1 MVAKKDKYFYGS
13 SGTQGLKFYEQIG
26 LGAAS
31 GVLKTIE
38 GLAELGAGGIDY
50 AFDTNLLKKI
60 EEEFPKINVDDG
72 LGKAVE
78 LLVQYGVPYGIALNT
93 ASKLSKVKE
102 LGKIAK
108 AGGVSG
114 VAAKVGYYGLP
125 AAVTEPLVS
134 TSRDATLGQALGL
147 YSEDFMKQLDPTQY
161 EGRDRAAASLQ
172 QKLLFGLEA
181 GPAVGGITTALGP
194 VLKGTGKAAAAIA
207 SPITKAADAVV
218 LNPLAKALTSEYT
231 GVPQFFR
238 AVETGRVK
246 LGEKLGIPEY
256 KNWGFIDTKSTNT
269 KDLIFKRTD
278 EILSA
283 LRTRGTV
290 PAEFAA
296 LTRRGED
303 YIEGFKK
310 TANVFLDDIESVSN
324 QLARDMGETSRTN
337 TRLFTNRLIE
347 DVGKYVT
354 GEDIKNLKSLNP
366 NLAKF
371 EGPLNSLKNNFDL
384 IRNHVKD
391 VIDPEDLKSLF
402 RGDIDRY
409 LKRSF
414 DIVNNSSFRVDPK
427 AKLKVAGMFMRMMSR
442 RPEFAGKSREELK
455 GIAESQVDDLINIG
469 FKEDKST
476 EDLIKGASSFL
487 SKEFGVV
494 KDVLKPGEDL
504 PKVVRQLFGES
515 KDAKA
520 QLIDTISDFAT
531 IVGKKDTLDDIARIG
546 EDAGWI
552 VTADSAADAA
562 RIFRQKTGIRT
573 TLEPIREGG
582 NVSKLV
588 GDSLLGKNKYTTRE
602 IAEALQGQTL
612 WSDFLLQSSVYKS
625 FLALKGAS
633 QLSKTVLSPTT
644 QIRNVESAAMF
655 ALANGHFGRGA
666 SLSDSMG
673 IVFRDIFGPDGKISA
688 DMLAAKSAEYRE
700 LGITNSNIITREIR
714 ALTDDLLRKADTG
727 SKLNRSE
734 LLLKTLQ
741 DQSVLGNMTKIYQG
755 GDDLWKIFG
764 YEFEKSK
771 MLNIIKE
778 GTHLDDADKYF
789 REIFSRRFDRFMPDG
804 TTLKTREQVIKETA
818 AEIIKNTYPNYS
830 YVPSLVQNLRRL
842 PLGNFISFPAEM
854 YRTSF
859 NLMKFG
865 LREMRSTDPLV
876 RQSGA
881 RKLIGFSSA
890 LAVGKVAQEIGQEVV
905 GVSNEQ
911 LDAIRE
917 SFVAPWNKSGPLVP
931 VAKEVDGDKVV
942 YKFVNFAYQSPYD
955 VIAAP
960 YYAAMTQFKT
970 ARAEEKDIDQA
981 MLRAFFGSGRDPG
994 AFTALVQP
1002 FVGEAIITEKLA
1014 DLFVRGGKTRSG
1026 RQILSS
1032 EDTVSDQAVKGAVH
1046 LLEGITP
1053 GAFTQAT
1060 NFARGIAGEQT
1071 TYGKDMN
1078 PGDEALALFAG
1089 IRINEANI
1097 GKSMGYQIT
1106 NFVNSQQEARRLLSK
1121 NFADS
1126 NVNAETIYRE
1136 YEKML
1141 RNKFENFGE
1150 IRKVFDDAQKLGFD
1164 KKFIFPLIE
1173 RRAGFTKKDR
1183 AIVFRGTFL
1192 ADSFTT
1198 ITNDARFKRNLRERN
1213 IPLTEF
1219 LDIDRLREIFSRYNG
1234 RRFGDGL

>member
-1 MVAKKDKYFYGS
+1 MVANKDKYFYGS

-31 GVLKTIE
+31 GALKIGE
-38 GLAELGAGGIDY
+38 GIAELGAGFSDY
-50 AFDTNLLKKI
+50 AFDTDFLEYLEKNY
-60 EEEFPKINVDDG
+60 PKINVDDG

-78 LLVQYGVPYGIALNT
+78 LIVQYGVPYTAALKI
-93 ASKLSKVKE
+93 ASKVSKVKD
-102 LGKIAK
+102 LGRVAK

-125 AAVTEPLVS
+125 AAISEPIVA

-147 YSEDFMKQLDPTQY
+147 YPDEFMKQLDPTQY

-194 VLKGTGKAAAAIA
+194 VLKGAGKAAATIA
-207 SPITKAADAVV
+207 SPVTKAADAVV
-218 LNPLAKALTSEYT
+218 LNPLAKAITSEYT
-231 GVPQFFR
+231 GLPQFFR

-427 AKLKVAGMFMRMMSR
+427 AKLKVAGMFMRM
-442 RPEFAGKSREELK
+442 
-455 GIAESQVDDLINIG
+455 N
-469 FKEDKST
+469 
-476 EDLIKGASSFL
+476 LIKGASSFL

-666 SLSDSMG
+666 SLADSMG

-960 YYAAMTQFKT
+960 YYAAMTQFQT

-1026 RQILSS
+1026 RQILST
-1032 EDTVSDQAVKGAVH
+1032 EDTVSDQAIKGAVH

>member
-1 MVAKKDKYFYGS
+1 M
-13 SGTQGLKFYEQIG
+13 
-26 LGAAS
+26 
-31 GVLKTIE
+31 
-38 GLAELGAGGIDY
+38 
-50 AFDTNLLKKI
+50 
-60 EEEFPKINVDDG
+60 
-72 LGKAVE
+72 
-78 LLVQYGVPYGIALNT
+78 
-93 ASKLSKVKE
+93 
-102 LGKIAK
+102 
-108 AGGVSG
+108 
-114 VAAKVGYYGLP
+114 
-125 AAVTEPLVS
+125 
-134 TSRDATLGQALGL
+134 
-147 YSEDFMKQLDPTQY
+147 
-161 EGRDRAAASLQ
+161 
-172 QKLLFGLEA
+172 
-181 GPAVGGITTALGP
+181 
-194 VLKGTGKAAAAIA
+194 
-207 SPITKAADAVV
+207 
-218 LNPLAKALTSEYT
+218 
-231 GVPQFFR
+231 
-238 AVETGRVK
+238 
-246 LGEKLGIPEY
+246 
-256 KNWGFIDTKSTNT
+256 
-269 KDLIFKRTD
+269 
-278 EILSA
+278 
-283 LRTRGTV
+283 

-296 LTRRGED
+296 LSRRGED

-310 TANVFLDDIESVSN
+310 TANVFLDDIESISN
-324 QLARDMGETSRTN
+324 QLARDMGETSRTS
-337 TRLFTNRLIE
+337 TRLSTNRLIE

>member
-31 GVLKTIE
+31 GVLKSIE

-50 AFDTNLLKKI
+50 AFDTDLLKKI

-194 VLKGTGKAAAAIA
+194 VLKGAGKAAATIA
-207 SPITKAADAVV
+207 SPVTKAADAVV
-218 LNPLAKALTSEYT
+218 LNPLSKAITSEYT
-231 GVPQFFR
+231 GLPQFFR

-269 KDLIFKRTD
+269 KDLIFKKTD

-283 LRTRGTV
+283 LRTRGSV

-296 LTRRGED
+296 LSRRGED
-303 YIEGFKK
+303 YIEKFKK
-310 TANVFLDDIESVSN
+310 TASVYLDDIEATSN
-324 QLARDMGETSRTN
+324 KLAKEMGETSRTH

-347 DVGKYVT
+347 DVGRYVT
-354 GEDIKNLKSLNP
+354 GADPRTLKKLNP

-371 EGPLNSLKNNFDL
+371 EESLNSLKKNFDL
-384 IRNHVKD
+384 VRDHVKD
-391 VIDPEDLKSLF
+391 VVDPEDLKGLF
-402 RGDIDRY
+402 GGDIDRY

-414 DIVNNSSFRVDPK
+414 DILNNSSFRVDPK

-442 RPEFAGKSREELK
+442 RPEFAVKSRGELK
-455 GIAESQVDDLINIG
+455 EIAESQVDDLINLG
-469 FKEDKST
+469 FKEDMST
-476 EDLIKGASSFL
+476 EDLITGASGFL
-487 SKEFGVV
+487 SEKFGVV

-504 PKVVRQLFGES
+504 PKVIRQLFGES

-520 QLIDTISDFAT
+520 QLIDTIADFAG
-531 IVGKKDTLDDIARIG
+531 IVGKKDTLDDIAKIG

-552 VTADSAADAA
+552 VTADNASDAA
-562 RIFRQKTGIRT
+562 LKFRQRTGIRT
-573 TLEPIREGG
+573 ALEPIREGG

-588 GDSLLGKNKYTTRE
+588 GNSLLDKNKYTTRE
-602 IAEALQGQTL
+602 IADALQGQTL

-625 FLALKGAS
+625 FLSLKGAS

-666 SLSDSMG
+666 SLSDSMN
-673 IVFRDIFGPDGKISA
+673 IVFRDIFGPDGKMSA
-688 DMLAAKSAEYRE
+688 DTLAAKSAEYRE

-714 ALTDDLLRKADTG
+714 ALTDDLLRRADTG

-771 MLNIIKE
+771 MLNIMKE

-789 REIFSRRFDRFMPDG
+789 REIFSRRFDKFMPDG
-804 TTLKTREQVIKETA
+804 TLKTREQVIKETA

-859 NLMKFG
+859 NLIKFG

-960 YYAAMTQFKT
+960 YYAAMTQFQT

-1014 DLFVRGGKTRSG
+1014 DLFIRGGKTRSG
-1026 RQILSS
+1026 RKILSE
-1032 EDTVSDQAVKGAVH
+1032 EDTTSDTVVKGAVH

-1126 NVNAETIYRE
+1126 NLNSETIYRE

-1150 IRKVFDDAQKLGFD
+1150 IRKVFDDAQKLGF
-1164 KKFIFPLIE
+1164 KRQNIFPLID
-1173 RRAGFTKKDR
+1173 RRAGFTKKDK
-1183 AIVFRGTFL
+1183 ATVFKGVFF

-1198 ITNDARFKRNLRERN
+1198 ITNDARFRKNLRDRG
-1213 IPLTEF
+1213 IPLTTF
-1219 LDIDRLREIFSRYNG
+1219 LDLNRLRQIYARYNG
-1234 RRFGDGL
+1234 RKFGQEL

>member
-1 MVAKKDKYFYGS
+1 MVANKDKYFYGS

-31 GVLKTIE
+31 GALKIGE
-38 GLAELGAGGIDY
+38 GIAELGAGFADY
-50 AFDTNLLKKI
+50 AFDTDFLNYLEKNY
-60 EEEFPKINVDDG
+60 PKINVDDG

-78 LLVQYGVPYGIALNT
+78 LIVQYGVPYTAALKIAG
-93 ASKLSKVKE
+93 KVSKVKD
-102 LGKIAK
+102 LGRIAK

-125 AAVTEPLVS
+125 AAVTEPLVA

-194 VLKGTGKAAAAIA
+194 VLKGAGKAAATIA
-207 SPITKAADAVV
+207 SPVTKAADAVV
-218 LNPLAKALTSEYT
+218 LNPLSKAITSEYT
-231 GVPQFFR
+231 GLPQFLR

-256 KNWGFIDTKSTNT
+256 KNWGFIDTNSTST

-278 EILSA
+278 EVLSA
-283 LRTRGTV
+283 LRTRGPV

-310 TANVFLDDIESVSN
+310 TANVFLDDIESISN
-324 QLARDMGETSRTN
+324 NLAREMGETSRTQ
-337 TRLFTNRLIE
+337 TRLFTNNLID
-347 DVGKYVT
+347 DVAKYVT
-354 GEDIKNLKSLNP
+354 GDDIKSLKNLNP
-366 NLAKF
+366 NLVKF
-371 EGPLNSLKNNFDL
+371 EAPLKSLKNNFDL
-384 IRNHVKD
+384 VRNHVKD
-391 VIDPEDLKSLF
+391 VVDPEELKSLF

-442 RPEFAGKSREELK
+442 RPEFAAKSRGELK
-455 GIAESQVDDLINIG
+455 EIAESQVDDLINIG

-476 EDLIKGASSFL
+476 EDLIKGASTFL

-504 PKVVRQLFGES
+504 PKVIRQLFGES

-520 QLIDTISDFAT
+520 QLIDTIADFAS
-531 IVGKKDTLDDIARIG
+531 IVGKKDTFDDIARIG

-552 VTADSAADAA
+552 VTADNAADAA

-573 TLEPIREGG
+573 TLQPIKEGG

-588 GDSLLGKNKYTTRE
+588 GDSLLGKNKYATRE
-602 IAEALQGQTL
+602 VVDALQGQTL

-714 ALTDDLLRKADTG
+714 ALTDDLLRRADTG

-804 TTLKTREQVIKETA
+804 KTLKTREQVIKETA

-905 GVSNEQ
+905 GVTNEQ

-960 YYAAMTQFKT
+960 YYAAMTQFQT

-1026 RQILSS
+1026 RKILSE
-1032 EDTVSDQAVKGAVH
+1032 EDTVSDVAVKGAVH

-1126 NVNAETIYRE
+1126 NLNSETIYRE

-1150 IRKVFDDAQKLGFD
+1150 IRKVFDDAQKLGF
-1164 KKFIFPLIE
+1164 KRQNIIPLID
-1173 RRAGFTKKDR
+1173 RRAGFTKRDK
-1183 AIVFRGTFL
+1183 ATVFKGVFL

-1198 ITNDARFKRNLRERN
+1198 ITNDARFRKNLRDRG
-1213 IPLTEF
+1213 IPLTTF
-1219 LDIDRLREIFSRYNG
+1219 LDLNRLREIYARYNG
-1234 RRFGDGL
+1234 RKFGQGL

>member
-1 MVAKKDKYFYGS
+1 MVANKDKYFYGS

-31 GVLKTIE
+31 GALKIGE
-38 GLAELGAGGIDY
+38 GIAELGAGFSDY
-50 AFDTNLLKKI
+50 AFDTDFLEYLEKNY
-60 EEEFPKINVDDG
+60 PKINVDDG

-78 LLVQYGVPYGIALNT
+78 LIVQYGVPYTAALKI
-93 ASKLSKVKE
+93 ASKVSKVKD
-102 LGKIAK
+102 LGRVAK

-125 AAVTEPLVS
+125 AAISEPIVA

-147 YSEDFMKQLDPTQY
+147 YPDEFMKQLDPTQY

-194 VLKGTGKAAAAIA
+194 VLKGAGKAAATIA
-207 SPITKAADAVV
+207 SPVTKAADAVV

-296 LTRRGED
+296 LSRRGED

-310 TANVFLDDIESVSN
+310 TANVFLDDIESISN
-324 QLARDMGETSRTN
+324 QLARDMGETSRTS
-337 TRLFTNRLIE
+337 TRLSTNRLIE

-504 PKVVRQLFGES
+504 PKVIRQLFGES

-531 IVGKKDTLDDIARIG
+531 IVGKKDTLDVIARIG

-771 MLNIIKE
+771 MLNIMKE

-789 REIFSRRFDRFMPDG
+789 REIFGRRFNRFTPDG
-804 TTLKTREQVIKETA
+804 RNLKTREQVIQETA

-865 LREMRSTDPLV
+865 LREMRSSDPLV

-881 RKLIGFSSA
+881 KKLIGFSAA
-890 LAVGKVAQEIGQEVV
+890 LSVGKVAQEIGQEAV
-905 GVSNEQ
+905 GVTNEQ

-931 VAKEVDGDKVV
+931 VAKEIDGDKVV

-960 YYAAMTQFKT
+960 YYAAMTQFNT
-970 ARAEEKDIDQA
+970 ARAEDKDIDQA
-981 MLRAFFGSGRDPG
+981 MLNAFFGSGRDPG

-1014 DLFVRGGKTRSG
+1014 DLFVRGGRTRSG
-1026 RQILSS
+1026 RKILSD
-1032 EDTVSDQAVKGAVH
+1032 EDTVSDIAVKGAVH

-1071 TYGKDMN
+1071 NYGKDMN

-1089 IRINEANI
+1089 IRINEANV
-1097 GKSMGYQIT
+1097 GKSLGYQVN
-1106 NFVNSQQEARRLLSK
+1106 NFVTSQREARRLLTK
-1121 NFADS
+1121 NFGDA

-1141 RNKFENFGE
+1141 RNKFQNFAE
-1150 IRKVFDDAQKLGFD
+1150 IRKVFDDAQELGFK

-1173 RRAGFTKKDR
+1173 RRLTKTDQ
-1183 AIVFRGTFL
+1183 AVAFRGTFL
-1192 ADSFTT
+1192 ADDFGKLLK
-1198 ITNDARFKRNLRERN
+1198 DARLQKTLRDRGERV
-1213 IPLTEF
+1213 TDF
-1219 LDIDRLREIFSRYNG
+1219 IDLNRMRAIFNKYN
-1234 RRFGDGL
+1234 RRKFGEGL

>member
-1 MVAKKDKYFYGS
+1 MVANKDKYFYGS

-31 GVLKTIE
+31 GALKIGE
-38 GLAELGAGGIDY
+38 GIAELGAGFADY
-50 AFDTNLLKKI
+50 AFDTDFLNYLEKNY
-60 EEEFPKINVDDG
+60 PKINVDDG

-78 LLVQYGVPYGIALNT
+78 LIVQYGVPYTAALKIAG
-93 ASKLSKVKE
+93 KVSKVKD
-102 LGKIAK
+102 LGRIAK

-125 AAVTEPLVS
+125 AAVTEPLVA

-194 VLKGTGKAAAAIA
+194 VLKGAGKAAATIA
-207 SPITKAADAVV
+207 SPVTKAADAVV
-218 LNPLAKALTSEYT
+218 LNPLSKAITSEYT
-231 GVPQFFR
+231 GLPQFLR

-256 KNWGFIDTKSTNT
+256 KNWGFIDTNSTST

-278 EILSA
+278 EVLSA
-283 LRTRGTV
+283 LRTRGPV

-310 TANVFLDDIESVSN
+310 TANVFLDDIESISN
-324 QLARDMGETSRTN
+324 NLAREMGETSRTQ
-337 TRLFTNRLIE
+337 TRLFTNNLID
-347 DVGKYVT
+347 DVAKYVT
-354 GEDIKNLKSLNP
+354 GDDIKSLKNLNP
-366 NLAKF
+366 NLVKF
-371 EGPLNSLKNNFDL
+371 EAPLKSLKNNFDL
-384 IRNHVKD
+384 VRNHVKD
-391 VIDPEDLKSLF
+391 VVDPEELKKLF

-442 RPEFAGKSREELK
+442 RPEFAAKSREELK
-455 GIAESQVDDLINIG
+455 EIAESQVDDLINIG

-476 EDLIKGASSFL
+476 EDLIKGASTFL

-504 PKVVRQLFGES
+504 PKVIRQLFGES

-520 QLIDTISDFAT
+520 QLIDTIADFAS
-531 IVGKKDTLDDIARIG
+531 IVGKKDTFDDIARIG

-552 VTADSAADAA
+552 VTADNAVDAA

-573 TLEPIREGG
+573 TLQPIKEGG

-588 GDSLLGKNKYTTRE
+588 GDSLLGKNKYATRE
-602 IAEALQGQTL
+602 VVDALQGQTL

-714 ALTDDLLRKADTG
+714 ALTDDLLRRADTG

-804 TTLKTREQVIKETA
+804 KTLKTREQVIKETA

-905 GVSNEQ
+905 GVTNEQ

-960 YYAAMTQFKT
+960 YYAAMTQFQT

-1026 RQILSS
+1026 RKILSE
-1032 EDTVSDQAVKGAVH
+1032 EDTVSDKAVKGAVH

-1126 NVNAETIYRE
+1126 NLNSETIYRE

-1150 IRKVFDDAQKLGFD
+1150 IRKVFDDAQKLGF
-1164 KKFIFPLIE
+1164 KRQNIIPLID
-1173 RRAGFTKKDR
+1173 RRAGFTKRDK
-1183 AIVFRGTFL
+1183 ATVFKGVFL

-1198 ITNDARFKRNLRERN
+1198 ITNDARFRKNLRDRG
-1213 IPLTEF
+1213 IPLTTF
-1219 LDIDRLREIFSRYNG
+1219 LDLNRLREIYARYNG
-1234 RRFGDGL
+1234 RKFGQGL

>member
-1 MVAKKDKYFYGS
+1 MVANKDKYFYGS

-31 GVLKTIE
+31 GALKIGE
-38 GLAELGAGGIDY
+38 GIAELGAGFSDY
-50 AFDTNLLKKI
+50 AFDTDFLEYLEKNY
-60 EEEFPKINVDDG
+60 PKINVDDG

-78 LLVQYGVPYGIALNT
+78 LIVQYGVPYTAALKI
-93 ASKLSKVKE
+93 ASKVSKVKD
-102 LGKIAK
+102 LGRVAK

-125 AAVTEPLVS
+125 AAISEPIVA

-147 YSEDFMKQLDPTQY
+147 YPDEFMKQLDPTQY

-296 LTRRGED
+296 LSRRGED

-310 TANVFLDDIESVSN
+310 TANVFLDDIESISN
-324 QLARDMGETSRTN
+324 QLARDMGETSRTS
-337 TRLFTNRLIE
+337 TRLSTNRLIE

-1002 FVGEAIITEKLA
+1002 FVG
-1014 DLFVRGGKTRSG
+1014 
-1026 RQILSS
+1026 
-1032 EDTVSDQAVKGAVH
+1032 
-1046 LLEGITP
+1046 
-1053 GAFTQAT
+1053 
-1060 NFARGIAGEQT
+1060 
-1071 TYGKDMN
+1071 
-1078 PGDEALALFAG
+1078 
-1089 IRINEANI
+1089 
-1097 GKSMGYQIT
+1097 
-1106 NFVNSQQEARRLLSK
+1106 
-1121 NFADS
+1121 
-1126 NVNAETIYRE
+1126 
-1136 YEKML
+1136 
-1141 RNKFENFGE
+1141 
-1150 IRKVFDDAQKLGFD
+1150 
-1164 KKFIFPLIE
+1164 
-1173 RRAGFTKKDR
+1173 
-1183 AIVFRGTFL
+1183 
-1192 ADSFTT
+1192 
-1198 ITNDARFKRNLRERN
+1198 
-1213 IPLTEF
+1213 
-1219 LDIDRLREIFSRYNG
+1219 
-1234 RRFGDGL
+1234 

>member
-1 MVAKKDKYFYGS
+1 MVANKDKYFYGS

-31 GVLKTIE
+31 GALKIGE
-38 GLAELGAGGIDY
+38 GIAELGAGFADY
-50 AFDTNLLKKI
+50 AFDTDFLNYLEKNY
-60 EEEFPKINVDDG
+60 PKINVDDG

-78 LLVQYGVPYGIALNT
+78 LIVQYGVPYTAALKIAG
-93 ASKLSKVKE
+93 KVSKVKD
-102 LGKIAK
+102 LGRIAK

-125 AAVTEPLVS
+125 AAVTEPLVA

-194 VLKGTGKAAAAIA
+194 VLKGAGKAAATIA
-207 SPITKAADAVV
+207 SPVTKAADAVV
-218 LNPLAKALTSEYT
+218 LNPLSKAITSEYT
-231 GVPQFFR
+231 GLPQFLR

-256 KNWGFIDTKSTNT
+256 KNWGFIDTNSTST

-278 EILSA
+278 EVLSA
-283 LRTRGTV
+283 LRTRGPV

-310 TANVFLDDIESVSN
+310 TANVFLDDIESISN
-324 QLARDMGETSRTN
+324 NLAREMGETSRTQ
-337 TRLFTNRLIE
+337 TRLFTNNLID
-347 DVGKYVT
+347 DVAKYVT
-354 GEDIKNLKSLNP
+354 GDDIKSLKNLNP
-366 NLAKF
+366 NLVKF
-371 EGPLNSLKNNFDL
+371 EAPLKSLKNNFDL
-384 IRNHVKD
+384 VRNHVKD
-391 VIDPEDLKSLF
+391 VVDPEELKSLF

-442 RPEFAGKSREELK
+442 RPEFAAKSREELK
-455 GIAESQVDDLINIG
+455 EIAESQVDDLINIG

-476 EDLIKGASSFL
+476 EDLIKGASTFL

-504 PKVVRQLFGES
+504 PKVIRQLFGES

-520 QLIDTISDFAT
+520 QLIDTIADFAS
-531 IVGKKDTLDDIARIG
+531 IVGKKDTFDDIARIG

-552 VTADSAADAA
+552 VTADNAVDAA

-573 TLEPIREGG
+573 TLQPIKEGG

-588 GDSLLGKNKYTTRE
+588 GDSLLGKNKYATRE
-602 IAEALQGQTL
+602 VVDALQGQTL

-714 ALTDDLLRKADTG
+714 ALTDDLLRRADTG

-804 TTLKTREQVIKETA
+804 KTLKTREQVIKETA

-905 GVSNEQ
+905 GVTNEQ

-960 YYAAMTQFKT
+960 YYAAMTQFQT

-1026 RQILSS
+1026 RKILSE
-1032 EDTVSDQAVKGAVH
+1032 EDTVSDVAVKGAVH

-1126 NVNAETIYRE
+1126 NLNSETIYRE

-1150 IRKVFDDAQKLGFD
+1150 IRKVFDDAQKLGF
-1164 KKFIFPLIE
+1164 KRQNIIPLID
-1173 RRAGFTKKDR
+1173 RRAGFTKRDK
-1183 AIVFRGTFL
+1183 ATVFKGVFL

-1198 ITNDARFKRNLRERN
+1198 ITNDARFRKNLRDRG
-1213 IPLTEF
+1213 IPLTTF
-1219 LDIDRLREIFSRYNG
+1219 LDLNRLREIYARYNG
-1234 RRFGDGL
+1234 RKFGQGL

>member
-50 AFDTNLLKKI
+50 AFDTDLLKKI

-194 VLKGTGKAAAAIA
+194 VLKGAGKAAATIA
-207 SPITKAADAVV
+207 SPVTKAADAVV
-218 LNPLAKALTSEYT
+218 LNPLSKAITSEYT
-231 GVPQFFR
+231 GLPQFFR

-269 KDLIFKRTD
+269 KDLIFKKTD

-283 LRTRGTV
+283 LRTRGSV

-296 LTRRGED
+296 LSRRGED
-303 YIEGFKK
+303 YVEKFKK
-310 TANVFLDDIESVSN
+310 TASVYLDEIESISN
-324 QLARDMGETSRTN
+324 QLARDMGETSRTH

-347 DVGKYVT
+347 DVGRYVT
-354 GEDIKNLKSLNP
+354 GDDIKSLKNLNP
-366 NLAKF
+366 NLVKF
-371 EGPLNSLKNNFDL
+371 EAPLKSLKKNFDL
-384 IRNHVKD
+384 VRDHVKD
-391 VIDPEDLKSLF
+391 VIDPKDLKGLF
-402 RGDIDRY
+402 GGDIDRY

-414 DIVNNSSFRVDPK
+414 DILNNSSFRVDPK

-442 RPEFAGKSREELK
+442 RPEFAVKSRGELK
-455 GIAESQVDDLINIG
+455 EIAESQVDDLINLG
-469 FKEDKST
+469 FKEDMST
-476 EDLIKGASSFL
+476 EDLITGASGFL
-487 SKEFGVV
+487 SEKFGVV

-504 PKVVRQLFGES
+504 PKVIRQLFGES

-520 QLIDTISDFAT
+520 QLIDTIADFAG
-531 IVGKKDTLDDIARIG
+531 IVGKKDTLDDIAKIG

-552 VTADSAADAA
+552 VTADNASDAA
-562 RIFRQKTGIRT
+562 LKFRQRTGIRT
-573 TLEPIREGG
+573 ALEPIREGG

-588 GDSLLGKNKYTTRE
+588 GNSLLDKNKYTTRE
-602 IAEALQGQTL
+602 IADALQGQTL

-625 FLALKGAS
+625 FLSLKGAS

-666 SLSDSMG
+666 SLSDSMN
-673 IVFRDIFGPDGKISA
+673 IVFRDIFGPDGKMSA
-688 DMLAAKSAEYRE
+688 DTLAAKSAEYRE

-714 ALTDDLLRKADTG
+714 ALTDDLLRRADTG

-771 MLNIIKE
+771 MLNIMKE

-789 REIFSRRFDRFMPDG
+789 REIFSRRFDKFMPDG
-804 TTLKTREQVIKETA
+804 TLKTREQVIKETA

-859 NLMKFG
+859 NLIKFG

-960 YYAAMTQFKT
+960 YYAAMTQFQT

-1026 RQILSS
+1026 RKILSE
-1032 EDTVSDQAVKGAVH
+1032 EDTTSDTVVKGAVH

-1126 NVNAETIYRE
+1126 NLNAETIYRE

-1150 IRKVFDDAQKLGFD
+1150 IRKVFDDAQKLGFKRQD
-1164 KKFIFPLIE
+1164 IFPLID
-1173 RRAGFTKKDR
+1173 RRAGFTKKDK
-1183 AIVFRGTFL
+1183 ATVFKGVFL

-1198 ITNDARFKRNLRERN
+1198 ITNDARFRKNLRERG
-1213 IPLTEF
+1213 IPLTTF
-1219 LDIDRLREIFSRYNG
+1219 LDLNRLREIYARYNG
-1234 RRFGDGL
+1234 RKFGQGL

>member
-31 GVLKTIE
+31 GVLKSIE

-50 AFDTNLLKKI
+50 AFDTDLLKKI

-194 VLKGTGKAAAAIA
+194 VLKGAGKAAATIA
-207 SPITKAADAVV
+207 SPVTKAADAVV
-218 LNPLAKALTSEYT
+218 LNPLSKAITSEYT
-231 GVPQFFR
+231 GLPQFFR

-269 KDLIFKRTD
+269 KDLIFKKTD

-283 LRTRGTV
+283 LRTRGSV

-296 LTRRGED
+296 LSRRGED
-303 YIEGFKK
+303 YIEKFKK
-310 TANVFLDDIESVSN
+310 TASVYLDDIEATSN
-324 QLARDMGETSRTN
+324 KLAKEMGETSRTH

-347 DVGKYVT
+347 DVGRYVT
-354 GEDIKNLKSLNP
+354 GADPRTLKKLNP

-371 EGPLNSLKNNFDL
+371 EESLNSLKKNFDL
-384 IRNHVKD
+384 VRDHVKD
-391 VIDPEDLKSLF
+391 VIDPKDLKGLF
-402 RGDIDRY
+402 GGDIDRY

-414 DIVNNSSFRVDPK
+414 DILNNSSFRVDPK

-442 RPEFAGKSREELK
+442 RPEFAVKSRGELK
-455 GIAESQVDDLINIG
+455 EIAESQVDDLINLG
-469 FKEDKST
+469 FKEDMST
-476 EDLIKGASSFL
+476 EDLITGASGFL
-487 SKEFGVV
+487 SEKFGVV

-504 PKVVRQLFGES
+504 PKVIRQLFGES

-520 QLIDTISDFAT
+520 QLIDTIADFAG
-531 IVGKKDTLDDIARIG
+531 IVGKKDTLDDIAKIG

-552 VTADSAADAA
+552 VTADNASDAA
-562 RIFRQKTGIRT
+562 LKFRQRTGIRT
-573 TLEPIREGG
+573 ALEPIREGG

-588 GDSLLGKNKYTTRE
+588 GNSLLDKNKYTTRE
-602 IAEALQGQTL
+602 IADALQGQTL

-625 FLALKGAS
+625 FLSLKGAS

-666 SLSDSMG
+666 SLSDSMN
-673 IVFRDIFGPDGKISA
+673 IVFRDIFGPDGKMSA
-688 DMLAAKSAEYRE
+688 DTLAAKSAEYRE

-714 ALTDDLLRKADTG
+714 ALTDDLLRRADTG

-771 MLNIIKE
+771 MLNIMKE

-789 REIFSRRFDRFMPDG
+789 REIFSRRFDKFMPDG
-804 TTLKTREQVIKETA
+804 TLKTREQVIKETA

-859 NLMKFG
+859 NLIKFG

-960 YYAAMTQFKT
+960 YYAAMTQFQT

-1014 DLFVRGGKTRSG
+1014 DLFIRGGKTRSG
-1026 RQILSS
+1026 RKILSE
-1032 EDTVSDQAVKGAVH
+1032 EDTTSDTVVKGAVH

-1126 NVNAETIYRE
+1126 NLNSETIYRE

-1150 IRKVFDDAQKLGFD
+1150 IRKVFDDAQKLGF
-1164 KKFIFPLIE
+1164 KRQNIFPLID
-1173 RRAGFTKKDR
+1173 RRAGFTKKDK
-1183 AIVFRGTFL
+1183 ATVFKGVFF

-1198 ITNDARFKRNLRERN
+1198 ITNDARFRKNLRDRG
-1213 IPLTEF
+1213 IPLTTF
-1219 LDIDRLREIFSRYNG
+1219 LDLNRLRQIYARYNG
-1234 RRFGDGL
+1234 RKFGQEL

>member
-1 MVAKKDKYFYGS
+1 MVANKDKYFYGS

-31 GVLKTIE
+31 GALKIGE
-38 GLAELGAGGIDY
+38 GIAELGAGFSDY
-50 AFDTNLLKKI
+50 AFDTDFLEYLEKNY
-60 EEEFPKINVDDG
+60 PKINVDDG

-78 LLVQYGVPYGIALNT
+78 LIVQYGVPYTAALKI
-93 ASKLSKVKE
+93 ASKVSKVKD
-102 LGKIAK
+102 LGRVAK

-125 AAVTEPLVS
+125 AAISEPIVA

-147 YSEDFMKQLDPTQY
+147 YPDEFMKQLDPTQY

-296 LTRRGED
+296 LSRRGED

-310 TANVFLDDIESVSN
+310 TANVFLDDIESISN
-324 QLARDMGETSRTN
+324 QLARDMGETSRTS
-337 TRLFTNRLIE
+337 TRLSTNRLIE

-981 MLRAFFGSGRDPG
+981 MLNAFFGSGRDPG

>member
-13 SGTQGLKFYEQIG
+13 SGTQGLPFYEQIG

-31 GVLKTIE
+31 GALKIGE
-38 GLAELGAGGIDY
+38 GIAELGAGFADY
-50 AFDTNLLKKI
+50 AFDTDFLNYLEKNY
-60 EEEFPKINVDDG
+60 PKINVDDG

-78 LLVQYGVPYGIALNT
+78 LIVQYGVPYSAALKIAG
-93 ASKLSKVKE
+93 KVSKVKD
-102 LGKIAK
+102 LGRVAK

-125 AAVTEPLVS
+125 AAISEPIVA

-147 YSEDFMKQLDPTQY
+147 YPEEFMKNLDPTQY

-194 VLKGTGKAAAAIA
+194 VLKGTAKVGAAVA
-207 SPITKAADAVV
+207 SPITKVAGNAV
-218 LNPLAKALTSEYT
+218 LNPLAKALSSQYT

-256 KNWGFIDTKSTNT
+256 KQWRFFDTDSTSAKERIIKKT
-269 KDLIFKRTD
+269 DQILASMRTSGD
-278 EILSA
+278 
-283 LRTRGTV
+283 TPV
-290 PAEFAA
+290 EF
-296 LTRRGED
+296 RPIIRQGED
-303 YIEGFKK
+303 YVEQFKK
-310 TANVFLDDIESVSN
+310 TADVYLTDIEKSAN
-324 QLARDMGETSRTN
+324 QLAREMGETSRTK
-337 TRLFTNRLIE
+337 TKVFTNGLID
-347 DVGKYVT
+347 DVAKYVS
-354 GEDIKNLKSLNP
+354 GEDLSKLNP

-371 EGPLNSLKNNFDL
+371 KDSLNSLKTNFDL
-384 IRNHVKD
+384 VKNHVKD
-391 VIDPEDLKSLF
+391 VIDPEDLTKLF

-409 LKRSF
+409 LNRSF
-414 DIVNNSSFRVDPK
+414 DIVNNSSFRVNSKDK
-427 AKLKVAGMFMRMMSR
+427 TKVAAMFMRMIRR
-442 RPEFAGKSREELK
+442 RPDSAGKSFSEVKE
-455 GIAESQVDDLINIG
+455 IAESQVDELVNLGRSEGI
-469 FKEDKST
+469 ST
-476 EDLIKGASSFL
+476 EDLIKKSSQFL
-487 SKEFGVV
+487 SKEFGTI
-494 KDVLKPGEDL
+494 KDVLKPGEEL
-504 PKVVRQLFGES
+504 PAKIMKLFGES
-515 KDAKA
+515 RDAKA
-520 QLIDTISDFAT
+520 VLIDTISDLAT
-531 IVGKKDTLDDIARIG
+531 VAGKKDTFDTLARVG
-546 EDAGWI
+546 DEAGWI
-552 VTADSAADAA
+552 VRADSAAEAS
-562 RIFRQKTGIRT
+562 RIFRTKTGIRT
-573 TLEPIREGG
+573 PLVEIKA
-582 NVSKLV
+582 SKGV
-588 GDSLLGKNKYTTRE
+588 NKFMADKILGKYTTPD
-602 IAEALQGQTL
+602 IARALQGETL

-625 FLALKGAS
+625 FLAFKGAS

-655 ALANGHFGRGA
+655 AMANGHFGRGA
-666 SLSDSMG
+666 SLSDAMG
-673 IVFRDIFGPDGKISA
+673 IVFRDIFGPDGKLSA
-688 DMLAAKSAEYRE
+688 DALAAKSAEYRG

-714 ALTDDLLRKADTG
+714 ALTDDLLRRADDG

-741 DQSVLGNMTKIYQG
+741 DQSVLGNATKIYQG

-789 REIFSRRFDRFMPDG
+789 REIFGRRFDRFTPDG
-804 TTLKTREQVIKETA
+804 RTLKTREQVIQESA

-865 LREMRSTDPLV
+865 LREMRSSDPLV

-881 RKLIGFSSA
+881 KKLIGFSAA
-890 LAVGKVAQEIGQEVV
+890 LSVGKVAQEIGQEAV
-905 GVSNEQ
+905 GVTNEQ

-931 VAKEVDGDKVV
+931 VGKEIKGDKVV

-970 ARAEEKDIDQA
+970 ARAEDKDIDQA
-981 MLRAFFGSGRDPG
+981 MLNAFFGSGRDPG

-1002 FVGEAIITEKLA
+1002 FVGEAIVTEKLA
-1014 DLFVRGGKTRSG
+1014 DLFVRGGRTRSG
-1026 RQILSS
+1026 RKILSD
-1032 EDTVSDQAVKGAVH
+1032 EDTASDIAVKGAVH

-1089 IRINEANI
+1089 IRINEANV
-1097 GKSMGYQIT
+1097 GKSLGYQVN
-1106 NFVNSQQEARRLLSK
+1106 NFVTSQREARRLLTK
-1121 NFADS
+1121 NFGDA

-1141 RNKFENFGE
+1141 RNKFENFAE
-1150 IRKVFDDAQKLGFD
+1150 IRKAFNDAQTLGFN

-1173 RRAGFTKKDR
+1173 RRLTKTDQ
-1183 AIVFRGTFL
+1183 AIAFRGTFF
-1192 ADSFTT
+1192 ADEFGKLL
-1198 ITNDARFKRNLRERN
+1198 NDTRLQKTLRDRGER
-1213 IPLTEF
+1213 LTDF
-1219 LDIDRLREIFSRYNG
+1219 IDINRMRRIFNKYN
-1234 RRFGDGL
+1234 RRKFGEGL

>member
-1 MVAKKDKYFYGS
+1 MVANKDKYFYGS

-31 GVLKTIE
+31 GALKIGE
-38 GLAELGAGGIDY
+38 GIAELGAGFSDY
-50 AFDTNLLKKI
+50 AFDTDFLEYLEKNY
-60 EEEFPKINVDDG
+60 PKINVDDG

-78 LLVQYGVPYGIALNT
+78 LIVQYGVPYTAALKI
-93 ASKLSKVKE
+93 ASKVSKVKD
-102 LGKIAK
+102 LGRVAK

-125 AAVTEPLVS
+125 AVVSEPIVA

-147 YSEDFMKQLDPTQY
+147 YPEEFMKELDPTQY

-194 VLKGTGKAAAAIA
+194 VLKGTFKVGAAVA
-207 SPITKAADAVV
+207 SPITKAAGNVV
-218 LNPLAKALTSEYT
+218 LNPLAKALSSQYT

-256 KNWGFIDTKSTNT
+256 KQWRFFDTDSTST
-269 KDLIFKRTD
+269 KERIIKKTDQILASMRTSGD
-278 EILSA
+278 
-283 LRTRGTV
+283 TPV
-290 PAEFAA
+290 EF
-296 LTRRGED
+296 RPIIRQGED
-303 YIEGFKK
+303 YVEQFKK
-310 TANVFLDDIESVSN
+310 TADVYLTDIEKSAN
-324 QLARDMGETSRTN
+324 QLAREMGETSRTK
-337 TRLFTNRLIE
+337 TKVFTNQLID
-347 DVGKYVT
+347 DVAKYVS
-354 GEDIKNLKSLNP
+354 GEDLSKLNP
-366 NLAKF
+366 NLSKF
-371 EGPLNSLKNNFDL
+371 KDSLNSLKTNFDL
-384 IRNHVKD
+384 VKNHVKD
-391 VIDPEDLKSLF
+391 VIDPEDLTKLF

-409 LKRSF
+409 LNRSF
-414 DIVNNSSFRVDPK
+414 DIVNNSSFRINPK
-427 AKLKVAGMFMRMMSR
+427 DKTKVTAMFMRMLRR
-442 RPEFAGKSREELK
+442 RPDSVGKSFSEVKE
-455 GIAESQVDDLINIG
+455 IAESQVDELVNLGRAEGI
-469 FKEDKST
+469 ST
-476 EDLIKGASSFL
+476 EDLIKKSSQFL
-487 SKEFGVV
+487 SKEFGTI
-494 KDVLKPGEDL
+494 KDVLKPGEEL
-504 PKVVRQLFGES
+504 PTKIMKLFGES
-515 KDAKA
+515 RDAKA
-520 QLIDTISDFAT
+520 VLIDTISDLAT
-531 IVGKKDTLDDIARIG
+531 VAGKKDTFDTLARVG
-546 EDAGWI
+546 EEAGWI
-552 VTADSAADAA
+552 VRADSAAEAS
-562 RIFRQKTGIRT
+562 RIFRTKTGIRT
-573 TLEPIREGG
+573 PLVQIKA
-582 NVSKLV
+582 SKGV
-588 GDSLLGKNKYTTRE
+588 NKFMADKILGKYTTPD
-602 IAEALQGQTL
+602 IARALQGETL

-625 FLALKGAS
+625 FLAFKGAS

-655 ALANGHFGRGA
+655 AMANGHFGRGA
-666 SLSDSMG
+666 SLSDAMG

-688 DMLAAKSAEYRE
+688 DMLAAKSAEYRG

-714 ALTDDLLRKADTG
+714 ALTDDLLRRADDG

-741 DQSVLGNMTKIYQG
+741 DQSVLGNATKIYQG

-789 REIFSRRFDRFMPDG
+789 REIFGRRFNRFTPDG
-804 TTLKTREQVIKETA
+804 RNLKTREQVIQETA

-865 LREMRSTDPLV
+865 LREMRSSDPLV

-881 RKLIGFSSA
+881 KKLIGFSAA
-890 LAVGKVAQEIGQEVV
+890 LSVGKVAQEIGQEAV
-905 GVSNEQ
+905 GVTNEQ

-931 VAKEVDGDKVV
+931 VAKEIDGDKVV

-960 YYAAMTQFKT
+960 YYAAMTQFNT
-970 ARAEEKDIDQA
+970 ARAEDKDIDQA
-981 MLRAFFGSGRDPG
+981 MLNAFFGSGRDPG

-1014 DLFVRGGKTRSG
+1014 DLFVRGGRTRSG
-1026 RQILSS
+1026 RKILSD
-1032 EDTVSDQAVKGAVH
+1032 EDTVSDIAVKGAVH

-1089 IRINEANI
+1089 IRINEANV
-1097 GKSMGYQIT
+1097 GKSLGYQVN
-1106 NFVNSQQEARRLLSK
+1106 NFVTSQREARRLLTK
-1121 NFADS
+1121 NFGDA

-1141 RNKFENFGE
+1141 RNKFQNFAE
-1150 IRKVFDDAQKLGFD
+1150 IRKVFNDAQALGFK

-1173 RRAGFTKKDR
+1173 RRLTKTDQ
-1183 AIVFRGTFL
+1183 AVAFRGTFL
-1192 ADSFTT
+1192 ADDFGTLLK
-1198 ITNDARFKRNLRERN
+1198 DARLQKTLRDRGERLTDFIDLNRMRAIFKK
-1213 IPLTEF
+1213 
-1219 LDIDRLREIFSRYNG
+1219 YH
-1234 RRFGDGL
+1234 RRKFGEGL

>member
-1 MVAKKDKYFYGS
+1 MVANKDKYFYGS

-31 GVLKTIE
+31 GALKIGE
-38 GLAELGAGGIDY
+38 GIAELGAGFSDY
-50 AFDTNLLKKI
+50 AFDTDFLEYLEKNY
-60 EEEFPKINVDDG
+60 PKINVDDG

-78 LLVQYGVPYGIALNT
+78 LIVQYGVPYTAALKI
-93 ASKLSKVKE
+93 ASKVSKVKD
-102 LGKIAK
+102 LGRVAK

-125 AAVTEPLVS
+125 AAISEPIVA

-147 YSEDFMKQLDPTQY
+147 YPDEFMKQLDPTQY

-296 LTRRGED
+296 LSRRGED

-310 TANVFLDDIESVSN
+310 TANVFLDDIESISN
-324 QLARDMGETSRTN
+324 QLARDMGETSRTS
-337 TRLFTNRLIE
+337 TRLSTNRLIE

-771 MLNIIKE
+771 MLNIMKE

-789 REIFSRRFDRFMPDG
+789 REIQP
-804 TTLKTREQVIKETA
+804 
-818 AEIIKNTYPNYS
+818 IIKKIRELLGVGYRKKVPKDKKVTQIFGIS
-830 YVPSLVQNLRRL
+830 YDEMARMRQS
-842 PLGNFISFPAEM
+842 PLKYISNE
-854 YRTSF
+854 Y
-859 NLMKFG
+859 
-865 LREMRSTDPLV
+865 PLV
-876 RQSGA
+876 TKRMRRHNCLEWIEQKGYPKPP
-881 RKLIGFSSA
+881 RSA
-890 LAVGKVAQEIGQEVV
+890 CFFCPYH
-905 GVSNEQ
+905 SNEEWRIVKQ
-911 LDAIRE
+911 NQEEWNEAVNLDYKIRNGFKNVKDE
-917 SFVAPWNKSGPLVP
+917 LFLHKSVVPLEQAELNPNK
-931 VAKEVDGDKVV
+931 
-942 YKFVNFAYQSPYD
+942 
-955 VIAAP
+955 
-960 YYAAMTQFKT
+960 
-970 ARAEEKDIDQA
+970 DQ
-981 MLRAFFGSGRDPG
+981 
-994 AFTALVQP
+994 Q
-1002 FVGEAIITEKLA
+1002 
-1014 DLFVRGGKTRSG
+1014 DLFND
-1026 RQILSS
+1026 IC
-1032 EDTVSDQAVKGAVH
+1032 
-1046 LLEGITP
+1046 
-1053 GAFTQAT
+1053 
-1060 NFARGIAGEQT
+1060 
-1071 TYGKDMN
+1071 
-1078 PGDEALALFAG
+1078 
-1089 IRINEANI
+1089 
-1097 GKSMGYQIT
+1097 
-1106 NFVNSQQEARRLLSK
+1106 
-1121 NFADS
+1121 DS
-1126 NVNAETIYRE
+1126 AMCGV
-1136 YEKML
+1136 
-1141 RNKFENFGE
+1141 
-1150 IRKVFDDAQKLGFD
+1150 
-1164 KKFIFPLIE
+1164 
-1173 RRAGFTKKDR
+1173 
-1183 AIVFRGTFL
+1183 
-1192 ADSFTT
+1192 
-1198 ITNDARFKRNLRERN
+1198 
-1213 IPLTEF
+1213 
-1219 LDIDRLREIFSRYNG
+1219 
-1234 RRFGDGL
+1234 

>member
-1 MVAKKDKYFYGS
+1 MVANKDKYFYGS

-31 GVLKTIE
+31 GALKIGE
-38 GLAELGAGGIDY
+38 GIAELGAGFSDY
-50 AFDTNLLKKI
+50 AFDTDFLEYLEKNY
-60 EEEFPKINVDDG
+60 PKINVDDG

-78 LLVQYGVPYGIALNT
+78 LIVQYGVPYTAALKI
-93 ASKLSKVKE
+93 ASKVSKVKD
-102 LGKIAK
+102 LGRVAK

-125 AAVTEPLVS
+125 AAISEPIVA

-147 YSEDFMKQLDPTQY
+147 YPDEFMKQLDPTQY

-194 VLKGTGKAAAAIA
+194 VLKGAGKAAATIA
-207 SPITKAADAVV
+207 SPVTKAADAVV
-218 LNPLAKALTSEYT
+218 LNPLAKAITSEYT
-231 GVPQFFR
+231 GLPQFFR

-666 SLSDSMG
+666 SLADSMG

-890 LAVGKVAQEIGQEVV
+890 LAVV

-970 ARAEEKDIDQA
+970 ARAEEKDVDQA

-1026 RQILSS
+1026 RQILST
-1032 EDTVSDQAVKGAVH
+1032 EDTVSDQAIKGAVH

>member
-1 MVAKKDKYFYGS
+1 
-13 SGTQGLKFYEQIG
+13 
-26 LGAAS
+26 
-31 GVLKTIE
+31 
-38 GLAELGAGGIDY
+38 
-50 AFDTNLLKKI
+50 
-60 EEEFPKINVDDG
+60 
-72 LGKAVE
+72 
-78 LLVQYGVPYGIALNT
+78 
-93 ASKLSKVKE
+93 
-102 LGKIAK
+102 
-108 AGGVSG
+108 
-114 VAAKVGYYGLP
+114 
-125 AAVTEPLVS
+125 
-134 TSRDATLGQALGL
+134 
-147 YSEDFMKQLDPTQY
+147 
-161 EGRDRAAASLQ
+161 
-172 QKLLFGLEA
+172 
-181 GPAVGGITTALGP
+181 
-194 VLKGTGKAAAAIA
+194 
-207 SPITKAADAVV
+207 
-218 LNPLAKALTSEYT
+218 
-231 GVPQFFR
+231 
-238 AVETGRVK
+238 
-246 LGEKLGIPEY
+246 
-256 KNWGFIDTKSTNT
+256 
-269 KDLIFKRTD
+269 
-278 EILSA
+278 
-283 LRTRGTV
+283 
-290 PAEFAA
+290 
-296 LTRRGED
+296 
-303 YIEGFKK
+303 
-310 TANVFLDDIESVSN
+310 
-324 QLARDMGETSRTN
+324 
-337 TRLFTNRLIE
+337 
-347 DVGKYVT
+347 
-354 GEDIKNLKSLNP
+354 
-366 NLAKF
+366 
-371 EGPLNSLKNNFDL
+371 
-384 IRNHVKD
+384 
-391 VIDPEDLKSLF
+391 
-402 RGDIDRY
+402 
-409 LKRSF
+409 
-414 DIVNNSSFRVDPK
+414 
-427 AKLKVAGMFMRMMSR
+427 
-442 RPEFAGKSREELK
+442 
-455 GIAESQVDDLINIG
+455 
-469 FKEDKST
+469 
-476 EDLIKGASSFL
+476 
-487 SKEFGVV
+487 
-494 KDVLKPGEDL
+494 
-504 PKVVRQLFGES
+504 
-515 KDAKA
+515 
-520 QLIDTISDFAT
+520 
-531 IVGKKDTLDDIARIG
+531 
-546 EDAGWI
+546 
-552 VTADSAADAA
+552 
-562 RIFRQKTGIRT
+562 
-573 TLEPIREGG
+573 
-582 NVSKLV
+582 
-588 GDSLLGKNKYTTRE
+588 
-602 IAEALQGQTL
+602 
-612 WSDFLLQSSVYKS
+612 
-625 FLALKGAS
+625 
-633 QLSKTVLSPTT
+633 
-644 QIRNVESAAMF
+644 
-655 ALANGHFGRGA
+655 
-666 SLSDSMG
+666 
-673 IVFRDIFGPDGKISA
+673 
-688 DMLAAKSAEYRE
+688 
-700 LGITNSNIITREIR
+700 
-714 ALTDDLLRKADTG
+714 
-727 SKLNRSE
+727 
-734 LLLKTLQ
+734 
-741 DQSVLGNMTKIYQG
+741 MTKIYQG

-789 REIFSRRFDRFMPDG
+789 REIFSRKFDRFMPDG

-955 VIAAP
+955 VI
-960 YYAAMTQFKT
+960 
-970 ARAEEKDIDQA
+970 
-981 MLRAFFGSGRDPG
+981 GSGRDPG

>member
-1 MVAKKDKYFYGS
+1 MVANKDKYFYGS

-31 GVLKTIE
+31 GALKIGE
-38 GLAELGAGGIDY
+38 GIAELGAGFADY
-50 AFDTNLLKKI
+50 AFDTDFLNYLEKNY
-60 EEEFPKINVDDG
+60 PKINVDDG

-78 LLVQYGVPYGIALNT
+78 LIVQYGVPYTAALKIAG
-93 ASKLSKVKE
+93 KVSKVKD
-102 LGKIAK
+102 LGRIAK

-125 AAVTEPLVS
+125 AAVTEPLVA

-194 VLKGTGKAAAAIA
+194 VLKGAGKAAATIA
-207 SPITKAADAVV
+207 SPVTKAADAVV
-218 LNPLAKALTSEYT
+218 LNPLSKAITSEYT
-231 GVPQFFR
+231 GLPQFLR

-256 KNWGFIDTKSTNT
+256 KNWGFIDTNSTST

-278 EILSA
+278 EVLSA
-283 LRTRGTV
+283 LRTRGSV

-310 TANVFLDDIESVSN
+310 TANVFLDDIESISN
-324 QLARDMGETSRTN
+324 NLAREMGETSRTQ
-337 TRLFTNRLIE
+337 TRLFTNNLID
-347 DVGKYVT
+347 DVAKYVT
-354 GEDIKNLKSLNP
+354 GDDIKSLKNLNP
-366 NLAKF
+366 NLVKF
-371 EGPLNSLKNNFDL
+371 EAPLKSLKNNFDL
-384 IRNHVKD
+384 VRNHVKD
-391 VIDPEDLKSLF
+391 VVDPEELKSLF

-442 RPEFAGKSREELK
+442 RPEFAAKSRAELK
-455 GIAESQVDDLINIG
+455 EIAESQVDDLINIG

-476 EDLIKGASSFL
+476 EDLIKGASTFL

-504 PKVVRQLFGES
+504 PKVIRQLFGES

-520 QLIDTISDFAT
+520 QLIDTIADFAS
-531 IVGKKDTLDDIARIG
+531 IVGKKDTFDDIARIG

-552 VTADSAADAA
+552 VTADNAADAA

-573 TLEPIREGG
+573 TLQPIKEGG

-588 GDSLLGKNKYTTRE
+588 GDSLLGKNKYATRE
-602 IAEALQGQTL
+602 VVDALQGQTL

-714 ALTDDLLRKADTG
+714 ALTDDLLRRADTG

-804 TTLKTREQVIKETA
+804 KTLKTREQVIKETA

-905 GVSNEQ
+905 GVTNEQ

-960 YYAAMTQFKT
+960 YYAAMTQFQT

-1026 RQILSS
+1026 RKILSE
-1032 EDTVSDQAVKGAVH
+1032 EDTTSDRVVKGAVH

-1126 NVNAETIYRE
+1126 NLNSETIYRE

-1150 IRKVFDDAQKLGFD
+1150 IRKVFDDAQKLGF
-1164 KKFIFPLIE
+1164 KRQNIFPLID
-1173 RRAGFTKKDR
+1173 RRAGFTKKDK
-1183 AIVFRGTFL
+1183 ATVFKGVFL

-1198 ITNDARFKRNLRERN
+1198 ITNDARFRKNLRERG
-1213 IPLTEF
+1213 IPLTTF
-1219 LDIDRLREIFSRYNG
+1219 LDLNRLREIYARYNG
-1234 RRFGDGL
+1234 RKFGQGL

>member
-1 MVAKKDKYFYGS
+1 MVANKDKYFYGS

-31 GVLKTIE
+31 GALKIGE
-38 GLAELGAGGIDY
+38 GIAELGAGFADY
-50 AFDTNLLKKI
+50 AFDTDFLNYLEKNY
-60 EEEFPKINVDDG
+60 PKINVDDG

-78 LLVQYGVPYGIALNT
+78 LIVQYGVPYTAALKIAG
-93 ASKLSKVKE
+93 KVSKVKD
-102 LGKIAK
+102 LGRIAK

-125 AAVTEPLVS
+125 AAVTEPLVA

-194 VLKGTGKAAAAIA
+194 VLKGAGKAAATIA
-207 SPITKAADAVV
+207 SPVTKAADAVV
-218 LNPLAKALTSEYT
+218 LNPLSKAITSEYT
-231 GVPQFFR
+231 GLPQFLR

-256 KNWGFIDTKSTNT
+256 KNWGFIDTNSTST

-278 EILSA
+278 EVLSA
-283 LRTRGTV
+283 LRTRGPV

-310 TANVFLDDIESVSN
+310 TANVFLDDIESISN
-324 QLARDMGETSRTN
+324 NLAREMGETSRTQ
-337 TRLFTNRLIE
+337 TRLFTNNLID
-347 DVGKYVT
+347 DVAKYVT
-354 GEDIKNLKSLNP
+354 GDDIKSLKNLNP
-366 NLAKF
+366 NLVKF
-371 EGPLNSLKNNFDL
+371 EAPLKSLKNNFDL
-384 IRNHVKD
+384 VRNHVKD
-391 VIDPEDLKSLF
+391 VVDPEELKSLF

-442 RPEFAGKSREELK
+442 RPEFAAKSREELK
-455 GIAESQVDDLINIG
+455 EIAESQVDDLINIG

-476 EDLIKGASSFL
+476 EDLIKGASTFL

-504 PKVVRQLFGES
+504 PKVIRQLFGES

-520 QLIDTISDFAT
+520 QLIDTIADFAS
-531 IVGKKDTLDDIARIG
+531 IVGKKDTFDDIARIG

-552 VTADSAADAA
+552 VTADNAVDAA

-573 TLEPIREGG
+573 TLQPIKEGG

-588 GDSLLGKNKYTTRE
+588 GDSLLGKNKYATRE
-602 IAEALQGQTL
+602 VVDALQGQTL

-714 ALTDDLLRKADTG
+714 ALTDDLLRRADTG

-771 MLNIIKE
+771 MLNIMKE

-789 REIFSRRFDRFMPDG
+789 REIFSRRFDKFMPDG
-804 TTLKTREQVIKETA
+804 TLKTREQVIKETA

-905 GVSNEQ
+905 GVTNEQ

-960 YYAAMTQFKT
+960 YYAAMTQFQT

-1026 RQILSS
+1026 RKILSE
-1032 EDTVSDQAVKGAVH
+1032 EDTVSDVAVKGAVH

-1126 NVNAETIYRE
+1126 NLNSETIYRE

-1150 IRKVFDDAQKLGFD
+1150 IRKVFDDAQKLGF
-1164 KKFIFPLIE
+1164 KRQNIIPLID
-1173 RRAGFTKKDR
+1173 RRAGFTKRDK
-1183 AIVFRGTFL
+1183 ATVFKGVFL

-1198 ITNDARFKRNLRERN
+1198 ITNDARFRKNLRDRG
-1213 IPLTEF
+1213 IPLTTF
-1219 LDIDRLREIFSRYNG
+1219 LDLNRLREIYARYNG
-1234 RRFGDGL
+1234 RKFGQGL

>member
-31 GVLKTIE
+31 GALKIGE
-38 GLAELGAGGIDY
+38 GIAELGAGFADY
-50 AFDTNLLKKI
+50 AFDTDFLDYLEKNY
-60 EEEFPKINVDDG
+60 PKINVDDG

-78 LLVQYGVPYGIALNT
+78 LIVQYGVPYTAALKIAG
-93 ASKLSKVKE
+93 KVSKVKD
-102 LGKIAK
+102 LGRVAK

-125 AAVTEPLVS
+125 AAVTEPIVS

-194 VLKGTGKAAAAIA
+194 VLKGAGKAAATIA
-207 SPITKAADAVV
+207 SPVTKAADAVV
-218 LNPLAKALTSEYT
+218 LNPLSKAITSEYT
-231 GVPQFFR
+231 GLPQFLR

-256 KNWGFIDTKSTNT
+256 KNWGFIDTNSTKT
-269 KDLIFKRTD
+269 KDLIFKKTD
-278 EILSA
+278 EVLAA
-283 LRTRGTV
+283 LRTRGSV

-310 TANVFLDDIESVSN
+310 TASVFLDDIEATSN
-324 QLARDMGETSRTN
+324 KLAREMGETSRTQ
-337 TRLFTNRLIE
+337 TRLYTNNLID
-347 DVGKYVT
+347 DVAKYVT
-354 GEDIKNLKSLNP
+354 GEDVKSLKNLNP
-366 NLAKF
+366 NLTKF
-371 EGPLNSLKNNFDL
+371 QEPLKSLKNNFDL
-384 IRNHVKD
+384 VRNHVKD
-391 VIDPEDLKSLF
+391 VIDPEELKSLF

-442 RPEFAGKSREELK
+442 RPEFAGKSRGELK
-455 GIAESQVDDLINIG
+455 EIAESQVDDLINIG

-476 EDLIKGASSFL
+476 EDLIKGASGFL
-487 SKEFGVV
+487 SEKFGVV

-520 QLIDTISDFAT
+520 QLIDTIADFAS

-552 VTADSAADAA
+552 VTADNAADAA

-573 TLEPIREGG
+573 TLQPIKEGG

-588 GDSLLGKNKYTTRE
+588 GDSLLGKNKYATRE
-602 IAEALQGQTL
+602 VVDALQGQTL

-666 SLSDSMG
+666 SLSDSMS

-714 ALTDDLLRKADTG
+714 ALTDDLLRRADTG

-778 GTHLDDADKYF
+778 GTHLNDADKYF
-789 REIFSRRFDRFMPDG
+789 REIFSRKFDKFMPDG
-804 TTLKTREQVIKETA
+804 ALKTREQVIKETA

-931 VAKEVDGDKVV
+931 VAKEVEGDKVV

-960 YYAAMTQFKT
+960 YYAAMTQFQT

-981 MLRAFFGSGRDPG
+981 MLNAFFGSGRDPG

-1026 RQILSS
+1026 RKILSE
-1032 EDTVSDQAVKGAVH
+1032 EDTTSDRVVKGAVH

-1126 NVNAETIYRE
+1126 NLNSETIYRE

-1150 IRKVFDDAQKLGFD
+1150 IRKVFDDAQKLGF
-1164 KKFIFPLIE
+1164 KRQNIFPLID
-1173 RRAGFTKKDR
+1173 RRAGFTKRDK
-1183 AIVFRGTFL
+1183 ATIFKGTFL
-1192 ADSFTT
+1192 ADNFTT
-1198 ITNDARFKRNLRERN
+1198 IINDARFRKNLRDRG
-1213 IPLTEF
+1213 IPLTTF
-1219 LDIDRLREIFSRYNG
+1219 LDLNRLREIYSRYNG
-1234 RRFGDGL
+1234 RRFGEDS

>member
-1 MVAKKDKYFYGS
+1 
-13 SGTQGLKFYEQIG
+13 
-26 LGAAS
+26 
-31 GVLKTIE
+31 
-38 GLAELGAGGIDY
+38 
-50 AFDTNLLKKI
+50 
-60 EEEFPKINVDDG
+60 
-72 LGKAVE
+72 
-78 LLVQYGVPYGIALNT
+78 
-93 ASKLSKVKE
+93 
-102 LGKIAK
+102 
-108 AGGVSG
+108 
-114 VAAKVGYYGLP
+114 
-125 AAVTEPLVS
+125 
-134 TSRDATLGQALGL
+134 
-147 YSEDFMKQLDPTQY
+147 
-161 EGRDRAAASLQ
+161 
-172 QKLLFGLEA
+172 
-181 GPAVGGITTALGP
+181 
-194 VLKGTGKAAAAIA
+194 
-207 SPITKAADAVV
+207 
-218 LNPLAKALTSEYT
+218 
-231 GVPQFFR
+231 
-238 AVETGRVK
+238 
-246 LGEKLGIPEY
+246 
-256 KNWGFIDTKSTNT
+256 
-269 KDLIFKRTD
+269 
-278 EILSA
+278 
-283 LRTRGTV
+283 
-290 PAEFAA
+290 
-296 LTRRGED
+296 
-303 YIEGFKK
+303 
-310 TANVFLDDIESVSN
+310 
-324 QLARDMGETSRTN
+324 
-337 TRLFTNRLIE
+337 
-347 DVGKYVT
+347 
-354 GEDIKNLKSLNP
+354 
-366 NLAKF
+366 
-371 EGPLNSLKNNFDL
+371 
-384 IRNHVKD
+384 
-391 VIDPEDLKSLF
+391 
-402 RGDIDRY
+402 
-409 LKRSF
+409 
-414 DIVNNSSFRVDPK
+414 
-427 AKLKVAGMFMRMMSR
+427 
-442 RPEFAGKSREELK
+442 
-455 GIAESQVDDLINIG
+455 
-469 FKEDKST
+469 
-476 EDLIKGASSFL
+476 
-487 SKEFGVV
+487 
-494 KDVLKPGEDL
+494 
-504 PKVVRQLFGES
+504 
-515 KDAKA
+515 
-520 QLIDTISDFAT
+520 
-531 IVGKKDTLDDIARIG
+531 
-546 EDAGWI
+546 
-552 VTADSAADAA
+552 
-562 RIFRQKTGIRT
+562 
-573 TLEPIREGG
+573 
-582 NVSKLV
+582 
-588 GDSLLGKNKYTTRE
+588 
-602 IAEALQGQTL
+602 
-612 WSDFLLQSSVYKS
+612 
-625 FLALKGAS
+625 
-633 QLSKTVLSPTT
+633 
-644 QIRNVESAAMF
+644 
-655 ALANGHFGRGA
+655 
-666 SLSDSMG
+666 
-673 IVFRDIFGPDGKISA
+673 
-688 DMLAAKSAEYRE
+688 
-700 LGITNSNIITREIR
+700 
-714 ALTDDLLRKADTG
+714 
-727 SKLNRSE
+727 
-734 LLLKTLQ
+734 
-741 DQSVLGNMTKIYQG
+741 MTKIYQG

-1026 RQILSS
+1026 RQILST
-1032 EDTVSDQAVKGAVH
+1032 EDTVSDRAVKGAVH